1 VIADAQRVK
10 AGCDF
15 VAVTSRYT
23 RLKRS
28 GRQYV
33 GLCPF
38 HKERHP
44 SLYIHPVKKI
54 FYCFGCG
61 AGGDVFRF
69 VMLAEGCEFR
79 RALEIVI
86 GLGVAEASEP
96 RSGERF
102 GRGVG
107 AKPLLL
113 AQQAVS
119 HSPKQRTQRLP
130 LAIELPPLTCAA
142 EAAYEAERLIRDSRK
157 TPLLELEG

>member
-1 VIADAQRVK
+1 MIADAQLVK

-15 VAVTSRYT
+15 IAIGSRYT

-44 SLYIHPVKKI
+44 SFYIHPVKKT

-61 AGGDVFRF
+61 AGGGVFRF
-69 VMLAEGCEFR
+69 VMLAEGCGLR
-79 RALEIVI
+79 RALEMVI
-86 GLGVAEASEP
+86 GFRVAEASEP

-113 AQQAVS
+113 AKQAVS
-119 HSPKQRTQRLP
+119 HSP
-130 LAIELPPLTCAA
+130 
-142 EAAYEAERLIRDSRK
+142 
-157 TPLLELEG
+157 

>member
-1 VIADAQRVK
+1 
-10 AGCDF
+10 
-15 VAVTSRYT
+15 
-23 RLKRS
+23 
-28 GRQYV
+28 
-33 GLCPF
+33 
-38 HKERHP
+38 
-44 SLYIHPVKKI
+44 
-54 FYCFGCG
+54 
-61 AGGDVFRF
+61 

-86 GLGVAEASEP
+86 GFGVAEAGEP

-113 AQQAVS
+113 AKQAVS

-142 EAAYEAERLIRDSRK
+142 EGAYEAERIGNSTK
-157 TPLLELEG
+157 THLLESEG

>member
-1 VIADAQRVK
+1 MIADAQRVK
-10 AGCDF
+10 VRCDF
-15 VAVTSRYT
+15 VGIASRYT

-69 VMLAEGCEFR
+69 VMLAEGCDFR

-86 GLGVAEASEP
+86 GFGVAEASEP

-107 AKPLLL
+107 AKPLLP
-113 AQQAVS
+113 AKQAVS
-119 HSPKQRTQRLP
+119 HSPKHPARIP
-130 LAIELPPLTCAA
+130 LAVKLPPLTCAA
-142 EAAYEAERLIRDSRK
+142 EAAYEAERIGTAK
-157 TPLLELEG
+157 TTTA